1 VDTRHRQ
8 PRRNVDERNPL
19 LVGADLDDR
28 LAEEALDELADYG
41 PPVRLRYA
49 IANTDR
55 TVGARLSGQLAKR
68 YGNAGLPAG
77 SVVVELE
84 GTAGQSLGAFLCNG
98 IHLHLTGQANDYV
111 GKGLGGGEI
120 VLRPQAKTQYTWH
133 ENVILGN
140 TALYG
145 ATGGALFAA
154 GRAGER
160 FAVRNSGANAV
171 VEGVGD
177 HGCEYMTGGVVVIL
191 GETGRNFGAGMTGG
205 LAYVYDPADVLP
217 RPLQPAT
224 DHPAPRASNR
234 RSCHAEVC
242 RSIPAFPDPPALS
255 THRQPARQGHPG
267 RLGRRAGQFLAGRA
281 QGRRRGHRGGE

>member
-1 VDTRHRQ
+1 
-8 PRRNVDERNPL
+8 
-19 LVGADLDDR
+19 
-28 LAEEALDELADYG
+28 
-41 PPVRLRYA
+41 
-49 IANTDR
+49 
-55 TVGARLSGQLAKR
+55 
-68 YGNAGLPAG
+68 LPAG

-120 VLRPQAKTQYTWH
+120 VLRPQAKTQYSWH

-145 ATGGALFAA
+145 ATGGVLYAA

-205 LAYVYDPADVLP
+205 LAYIYDPADVLP
-217 RPLQPAT
+217 SRYNPQLITLRRVRQTGGSVMLRSAEASLRSFIRQHYQLT
-224 DHPAPRASNR
+224 SSPRAKEILDNWDEELGNFWLALPKDAVAAIEAVNEG
-234 RSCHAEVC
+234 AEKE
-242 RSIPAFPDPPALS
+242 S
-255 THRQPARQGHPG
+255 
-267 RLGRRAGQFLAGRA
+267 
-281 QGRRRGHRGGE
+281 RG